1 MSLAFAA
8 LALTAVTPAAATSPV
23 VQIDAGTIQGETG
36 PDDRAVFRGIP
47 FAAPP
52 VGDLRWRAP
61 QPVKHWQGVRQT
73 MKSAPACLQIDYGW
87 NHDAAVNQS
96 EDCLYLDVATPSLHP
111 AKSMPVM
118 VWIHGGGNRA
128 GGGPGPGDSPIVAR
142 GVVLVSVQ
150 YRLSALGFLS
160 HAALGAHSGNYGL
173 MDQQA
178 GLRWVQANIARFGGD
193 PKNVTI
199 FGESAGAQDV
209 GLQLL
214 SPGAK
219 GLFHK
224 AIEESGT
231 AGFGL
236 PPRSLKES
244 EALGEIIATAAGAP
258 THATAAQLRALPA
271 KALIEAS
278 EHADV
283 PRLDDDSFIWLQA
296 VVDGVVLKET
306 PAASLARGVG
316 SDIPLILGNNRLE
329 LGLYGTPQRAIEQG
343 FGANAQKAMA
353 AYGLVLGGKPP
364 ADLDLRLANDLTF
377 RCPSLR
383 VAAERVRT
391 GGATWHYQFDI
402 DGPGDKPVT
411 HGSEIRFVLAD
422 DGAAPDAVAPL
433 AAYWTNFAR
442 TGDPNGPGL
451 PAWPGFGAQATSLE
465 LTAAG
470 ARQVNGLSAQTCALR
485 AAP

>member
-1 MSLAFAA
+1 MSMVLAA
-8 LALTAVTPAAATSPV
+8 LALASATATAPV
-23 VQIDAGTIQGETG
+23 VQTDAGAVVGETG
-36 PDDRAVFRGIP
+36 ADGRAMFRGIP

-52 VGDLRWRAP
+52 VGDLRFRAP
-61 QPVKHWQGVRQT
+61 QPVTHWQGKREAV
-73 MKSAPACLQIDYGW
+73 KSAPACLQVDYGW
-87 NHDAAVNQS
+87 NSEAAAYQS

-111 AKSMPVM
+111 AKPLPVM

-128 GGGPGPGDSPIVAR
+128 GGGPGPAASPIVAR

-160 HAALGAHSGNYGL
+160 HPALGKQSGNYGL

-178 GLRWVQANIARFGGD
+178 GLRWVQTNIARFGGD
-193 PKNVTI
+193 PANVTI

-209 GLQLL
+209 GLQML

-236 PPRSLKES
+236 PPRSLAEN
-244 EALGEIIATAAGAP
+244 EAVGEIIAHAAGAP
-258 THATAAQLRALPA
+258 AHATAAQLRALPA
-271 KALIEAS
+271 KALIDAA

-283 PRLDDDSFIWLQA
+283 PNLDDDSFIWLQA
-296 VVDGVVLKET
+296 VVDGKVLTET
-306 PAASLARGVG
+306 PAASLAKGVG
-316 SDIPLILGNNRLE
+316 RDIPLILGINRLE
-329 LGLYGTPQRAIEQG
+329 LGLYGTPERAIEQG
-343 FGANAQKAMA
+343 FGAKASA
-353 AYGLVLGGKPP
+353 AKVAYGLAPGGTPP
-364 ADLDLRLANDLTF
+364 ADLALRLANDLTF
-377 RCPSLR
+377 RCPSLH
-383 VAAERVRT
+383 VAAEHARS

-402 DGPGDKPVT
+402 DGADGKPVT
-411 HGSEIRFVLAD
+411 HGSEIRFVLAE

-433 AAYWTNFAR
+433 AAYWVNFAR
-442 TGDPNGPGL
+442 TGNPNGAGL
-451 PAWPGFGAQATSLE
+451 PQWSRFGAKVTSLE
-465 LTAAG
+465 FTATG
-470 ARQVNGLSAQTCALR
+470 PREVQGLSTRTCALR